1 MRNLKLFAH
10 ILLIDA
16 GKLFSNPRLHW
27 KKKKSIVSIQFST
40 TYLFVIDISC
50 FTDSNSKSIRSI
62 TNYYLFVIYTSCF
75 TDPNSKSFWSR
86 TTDIQWRHKSK
97 KSEILGRCGRQ
108 DMLQPYLKIW
118 DWDLIFGR
126 AGKAIS
132 SLDVRSPWPQW
143 RLPW

>member
-1 MRNLKLFAH
+1 MFAH

-108 DMLQPYLKIW
+108 NMLRPYLIW
-118 DWDLIFGR
+118 DCDLIFGR
-126 AGKAIS
+126 GVKPIS
-132 SLDVRSPWPQW
+132 SLVVRCPLTWYQ
-143 RLPW
+143 LPTAL